1 MKEYFPGTFSI
12 TKIDSVDNHLFF
24 KIVFD
29 DSFKVTVILADLGFG
44 NDALE
49 TYQISVFCLISD

>member
-1 MKEYFPGTFSI
+1 MIEYFPGTFSI
-12 TKIDSVDNHLFF
+12 TKIDSVDDHLLF

-29 DSFKVTVILADLGFG
+29 DSFKVTVVLADLGFG

-49 TYQISVFCLISD
+49 TYQISVFC